1 MKREGYA
8 DKTVEGYAKRLK
20 FLAKHVNLDSP
31 EAVKDFIA
39 DMKVSNTY
47 KESIVN
53 AYVHYVRLNGLSWTK
68 PVYKR
73 SRRLPN
79 VPTTEQVNKIISSSG
94 KKYSMIFSILRDTGV
109 RPVELHRLTLRNLDL
124 DKGVIYPESAKGG
137 SPRALKL
144 KTSTLAMLK
153 NYLAKHDCKFPTTSM
168 MTHVWMRVRNR
179 IAKKLAEPQLKKI
192 RLYDLRHYFATM
204 LYHKTRDILYVKQ
217 QLGHKRIET
226 TLIYTHLVQFKDD
239 EFHVSVGRTVE
250 ECCKL
255 VELGFTYVC
264 EVDGAKLFKKPK

>member
-1 MKREGYA
+1 
-8 DKTVEGYAKRLK
+8 
-20 FLAKHVNLDSP
+20 
-31 EAVKDFIA
+31 
-39 DMKVSNTY
+39 
-47 KESIVN
+47 
-53 AYVHYVRLNGLSWTK
+53 
-68 PVYKR
+68 
-73 SRRLPN
+73 
-79 VPTTEQVNKIISSSG
+79 
-94 KKYSMIFSILRDTGV
+94 
-109 RPVELHRLTLRNLDL
+109 
-124 DKGVIYPESAKGG
+124 
-137 SPRALKL
+137 
-144 KTSTLAMLK
+144 
-153 NYLAKHDCKFPTTSM
+153 M

-255 VELGFTYVC
+255 VELGFEYIC
-264 EVDGAKLFKKPK
+264 EIDGSKLFRKRK